1 MPEPKKDVI
10 VYDLEIRNNPET
22 LVPGDPQAGWK
33 LYDQMG
39 ISVLVSYHFREKN
52 YRIWTEETLP
62 QFVKAIERCDLR
74 VSFNGYR
81 FDDLVLI
88 GLGHLLD
95 LEPHYDIQHELRIAA
110 GIGPED
116 HSTAGG
122 MKLTQILYSTLGRDK
137 SKYSGAKALEQW
149 GGIRKNSWA
158 MGEGECPVS
167 RENQAIESIKYAA
180 KLIEGCM
187 DDVKDTADL
196 FMLIAN
202 DQPLVS
208 PIHGKLKLPHP
219 STHFRPTTRVYAPQ
233 PSEAFPEAL

>member
-22 LVPGDPQAGWK
+22 LVPGDSKAGWK
-33 LYDQMG
+33 LHDKMG
-39 ISVLVSYHFREKN
+39 VSVLVSYHFREKS

-62 QFVKAIERCDLR
+62 QFVKAIDRCDLR

-88 GLGHLLD
+88 GQGHVLD

-122 MKLTQILYSTLGRDK
+122 MKLTQILYSTFGRDK
-137 SKYSGAKALEQW
+137 SKYSGAHALEQW
-149 GGIRKNSWA
+149 SGITEAVGLGDVQVGDEYAAAALS
-158 MGEGECPVS
+158 S
-167 RENQAIESIKYAA
+167 AA

-219 STHFRPTTRVYAPQ
+219 STHFRPTGRVYAPQ
-233 PSEAFPEAL
+233 PSELHPGV